1 MLCIIS
7 QNYFITF
14 TYKIIKTND
23 MKKQI
28 KNLADDLEL
37 IGTKRKAFILEMKSL
52 VVLMREDDFDQ
63 FYDVADVIMQKYM

>member
-1 MLCIIS
+1 
-7 QNYFITF
+7 
-14 TYKIIKTND
+14 
-23 MKKQI
+23 MKNEI